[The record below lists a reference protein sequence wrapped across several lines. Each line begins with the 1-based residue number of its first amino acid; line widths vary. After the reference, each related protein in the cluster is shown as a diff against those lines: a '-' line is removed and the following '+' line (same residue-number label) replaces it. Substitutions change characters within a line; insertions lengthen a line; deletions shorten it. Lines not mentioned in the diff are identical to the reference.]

1 MSQPGRRGGSGRGA
15 QEEAREAAPEPG
27 VQALL
32 GMPKLF
38 QSLCDPMRIRILHE
52 LLQSGGPRTVSS
64 IAAACPVDL
73 SVVRHLRALAEVG
86 VLTREK
92 QGKEAFY
99 RVEARALARTL
110 RSVADAREACC
121 GEPDPSKTEPR
132 K

>member
-1 MSQPGRRGGSGRGA
+1 MASRQPAEDAGMK
-15 QEEAREAAPEPG
+15 
-27 VQALL
+27 ALL

-38 QSLCDPMRIRILHE
+38 QSLCDPMRVHILCE
-52 LLQSGGPRTVSS
+52 LLQSRGPRTVSS

-73 SVVRHLRALAEVG
+73 SVVSRHLRALADVG

-110 RSVADAREACC
+110 RSVADAIERCC
-121 GEPDPSKTEPR
+121 NAPA
-132 K
+132 